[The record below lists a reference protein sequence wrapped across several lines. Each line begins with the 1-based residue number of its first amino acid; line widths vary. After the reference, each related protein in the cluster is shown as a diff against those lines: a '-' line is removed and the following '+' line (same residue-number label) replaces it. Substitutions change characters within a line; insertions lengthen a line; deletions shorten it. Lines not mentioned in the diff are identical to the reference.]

1 VSANALDASKIGEL
15 KHDQAACKF
24 AFRLFY
30 CVLNSHCYKILIDM
44 KLTHRQAVLLMI
56 ACTMMWSIAGVVTRH
71 LEQAKSFEVTFWR
84 SFFTLVSLAIIL
96 PAIHGKTLLSKFKQ
110 GGTYLW
116 ISGVCWSVM
125 FTAFMTALT
134 MTSVANVLITLSLGP
149 MLTAIFAR
157 VFIGHKLPTRTII
170 AIVVAGL
177 GIAYMYAAQ
186 INLSD
191 LKQLTGM
198 LVALSVPIA
207 AAVNWTMV
215 QHSQA
220 QGQNIDL
227 VPAVMVGA
235 LISSLV
241 TFSLSIPFQATGHDV
256 SLLAML
262 GLVQLA
268 VPCALAVICARYLK
282 APEVSLLALLEII
295 FGIGLAW
302 VGANEKPGISVLL
315 GGSLVLGA
323 LAVNEWLGMRERA
336 SKS

>member
-1 VSANALDASKIGEL
+1 MKIEIT
-15 KHDQAACKF
+15 F
-24 AFRLFY
+24 EITFE
-30 CVLNSHCYKILIDM
+30 IEIEIEIDM
-44 KLTHRQAVLLMI
+44 KLSHRQAVMLMV

-96 PAIHGKTLLSKFKQ
+96 PIIHGKALLSKFKQ
-110 GGTYLW
+110 GGLYLW
-116 ISGVCWSVM
+116 VSGVCWSIM

-149 MLTAIFAR
+149 MFTALFAR
-157 VFIGHKLPTRTII
+157 VVIGHKLPARTII

-191 LKQLTGM
+191 MKQLTGM
-198 LVALSVPIA
+198 LVALAVPIA
-207 AAVNWTMV
+207 AAVNWTLV

-220 QGQNIDL
+220 HGHDVDL

-241 TFSLSIPFQATGHDV
+241 TLPLSMPFQASGQDV
-256 SLLAML
+256 ALLAML

-268 VPCALAVICARYLK
+268 IPCALVVVCARYLK

-295 FGIGLAW
+295 FGIALAW
-302 VGANEKPGISVLL
+302 VGANEKPGSPVLL

-323 LAVNEWLGMRERA
+323 LAFNEWLGMRERA
-336 SKS
+336 KN

>member
-1 VSANALDASKIGEL
+1 
-15 KHDQAACKF
+15 
-24 AFRLFY
+24 
-30 CVLNSHCYKILIDM
+30 M
-44 KLTHRQAVLLMI
+44 KLSHRQAVMLMI

-71 LEQAKSFEVTFWR
+71 LEHAKSFEVTFWR

-96 PAIHGKTLLSKFKQ
+96 PIIHGKALLSKFKQ
-110 GGTYLW
+110 GGLYLW
-116 ISGVCWSVM
+116 ISGVCWSIM

-134 MTSVANVLITLSLGP
+134 MTSVANVLITLSFGP
-149 MLTAIFAR
+149 MLTALFAR
-157 VFIGHKLPTRTII
+157 VFIGHKLPARTII

-186 INLSD
+186 IDLSD
-191 LKQLTGM
+191 MKQLAGM
-198 LVALSVPIA
+198 LVALGVPIA
-207 AAVNWTMV
+207 AAVNWTLV

-220 QGQNIDL
+220 QGHDVDL

-241 TFSLSIPFQATGHDV
+241 TFPLSMPFQASGHDV
-256 SLLAML
+256 ALLAML

-268 VPCALAVICARYLK
+268 IPCTLAVICARYLK

-295 FGIGLAW
+295 FGIALAW
-302 VGANEKPGISVLL
+302 VGANEKPGVPVFF

-323 LAVNEWLGMRERA
+323 LVFNEWLGMRERA
-336 SKS
+336 TKL

>member
-1 VSANALDASKIGEL
+1 
-15 KHDQAACKF
+15 
-24 AFRLFY
+24 
-30 CVLNSHCYKILIDM
+30 M
-44 KLTHRQAVLLMI
+44 KLSHRQAVMLMI

-96 PAIHGKTLLSKFKQ
+96 PLIHGKSLLSKFKQ
-110 GGTYLW
+110 GGMYLW
-116 ISGVCWSVM
+116 VSGVCWSVM

-149 MLTAIFAR
+149 MLTALFAR
-157 VFIGHKLPTRTII
+157 VFIGHKLPARTII

-186 INLSD
+186 ID
-191 LKQLTGM
+191 LRDMKQLAGM
-198 LVALSVPIA
+198 LVALGVPIA
-207 AAVNWTMV
+207 AAVNWTLV

-220 QGQNIDL
+220 QGHDVDL

-241 TFSLSIPFQATGHDV
+241 TFPLSMPFQASGQDV
-256 SLLAML
+256 ALLAIL

-268 VPCALAVICARYLK
+268 IPCTLAVVCARFLK
-282 APEVSLLALLEII
+282 APEMSLLALLEII
-295 FGIGLAW
+295 FGIALAW
-302 VGANEKPGISVLL
+302 VGANEKPGLPVLL
-315 GGSLVLGA
+315 GGGLVLGA
-323 LAVNEWLGMRERA
+323 LVFNEWLGMRERA
-336 SKS
+336 VKL

>member
-1 VSANALDASKIGEL
+1 
-15 KHDQAACKF
+15 
-24 AFRLFY
+24 
-30 CVLNSHCYKILIDM
+30 M
-44 KLTHRQAVLLMI
+44 KLSHKQAVMLMI

-84 SFFTLVSLAIIL
+84 SFFTLVSLLIIL
-96 PAIHGKTLLSKFKQ
+96 PLIHGKSLLSKFKQ
-110 GGTYLW
+110 GGWYLW
-116 ISGVCWSVM
+116 VSGVCWSVM

-149 MLTAIFAR
+149 MLTALFAR
-157 VFIGHKLPTRTII
+157 IFIGHKLPLRTII

-186 INLSD
+186 IDLSD
-191 LKQLTGM
+191 MKQLAGM
-198 LVALSVPIA
+198 LVALGVPIA
-207 AAVNWTMV
+207 AAVNWTLV
-215 QHSQA
+215 QRSQA
-220 QGQNIDL
+220 HGHEIDL

-241 TFSLSIPFQATGHDV
+241 TLPLSMPFQASGQDV
-256 SLLAML
+256 ALLAML

-268 VPCALAVICARYLK
+268 IPCTLAVVCARYLK

-295 FGIGLAW
+295 FGIALAW
-302 VGANEKPGISVLL
+302 FGANEKPGLPVLL

-323 LAVNEWLGMRERA
+323 LVFNEWLGMRERA
-336 SKS
+336 MIQA

>member
-1 VSANALDASKIGEL
+1 
-15 KHDQAACKF
+15 
-24 AFRLFY
+24 
-30 CVLNSHCYKILIDM
+30 M
-44 KLTHRQAVLLMI
+44 KLSHRQAVMLMI

-71 LEQAKSFEVTFWR
+71 LAQAKSFEVTFWR
-84 SFFTLVSLAIIL
+84 SFFTLISLLVIL
-96 PAIHGKTLLSKFKQ
+96 PSIHGKSLLPKFKQ
-110 GGTYLW
+110 GGRYLW

-149 MLTAIFAR
+149 MLTALFAR
-157 VFIGHKLPTRTII
+157 VFIGHKLPARTII

-191 LKQLTGM
+191 MKQLAGM
-198 LVALSVPIA
+198 LVALGVPIA
-207 AAVNWTMV
+207 AAVNWTLV

-220 QGQNIDL
+220 QGHDVDL

-235 LISSLV
+235 FISSLV
-241 TFSLSIPFQATGHDV
+241 TFPLSMPFQATGHDV
-256 SLLAML
+256 ALLALL

-268 VPCALAVICARYLK
+268 IPCALAVVCARYLK

-295 FGIGLAW
+295 FGITLAW
-302 VGANEKPGISVLL
+302 VGANEKPGLPVLL

-323 LAVNEWLGMRERA
+323 LALNEWLGMRERA
-336 SKS
+336 KVK

>member
-1 VSANALDASKIGEL
+1 MKV
-15 KHDQAACKF
+15 
-24 AFRLFY
+24 AFNRSGI
-30 CVLNSHCYKILIDM
+30 NTDM
-44 KLTHRQAVLLMI
+44 KLSHKQAVLLMI

-71 LEQAKSFEVTFWR
+71 LEHAKSFEVTFWR
-84 SFFTLVSLAIIL
+84 SFFTLVSLLIIL
-96 PAIHGKTLLSKFKQ
+96 PLIHGKSLLVKFKQ
-110 GGTYLW
+110 GGWYLW

-149 MLTAIFAR
+149 ILTALFAR
-157 VFIGHKLPTRTII
+157 VFIGHKLPLRTIM

-186 INLSD
+186 IDLSD
-191 LKQLTGM
+191 MKQLAGM
-198 LVALSVPIA
+198 LVALGVPIA
-207 AAVNWTMV
+207 AAINWTLV

-220 QGQNIDL
+220 QGHEVDL

-241 TFSLSIPFQATGHDV
+241 TYPLSMPFQASGQDV
-256 SLLAML
+256 ALLAML

-268 VPCALAVICARYLK
+268 VPCTLAVVCARYLK

-295 FGIGLAW
+295 FGIALAW
-302 VGANEKPGISVLL
+302 VGANEKPGLPVLL

-323 LAVNEWLGMRERA
+323 LALNEWLGMRERA
-336 SKS
+336 IKQ

>member
-1 VSANALDASKIGEL
+1 
-15 KHDQAACKF
+15 
-24 AFRLFY
+24 
-30 CVLNSHCYKILIDM
+30 M
-44 KLTHRQAVLLMI
+44 KLSHKQAVMLMI

-71 LEQAKSFEVTFWR
+71 LEFAKSFEVTFWR

-149 MLTAIFAR
+149 MLTALFAR
-157 VFIGHKLPTRTII
+157 IFIGHKLPARTII
-170 AIVVAGL
+170 AIVIAGF

-191 LKQLTGM
+191 MKQLTGM
-198 LVALSVPIA
+198 LVALGVPIA
-207 AAVNWTMV
+207 AAVNWTLV

-220 QGQNIDL
+220 QGHDVDL

-241 TFSLSIPFQATGHDV
+241 TFPLSMPFQASGQDV
-256 SLLAML
+256 ALLAML

-268 VPCALAVICARYLK
+268 IPCTLAVVCARFLK

-295 FGIGLAW
+295 FGIVLAW
-302 VGANEKPGISVLL
+302 VGANEKPGLPVLL
-315 GGSLVLGA
+315 GGGLVLGA
-323 LAVNEWLGMRERA
+323 LVFNEWLGMRERA
-336 SKS
+336 VKV

>member
-1 VSANALDASKIGEL
+1 
-15 KHDQAACKF
+15 
-24 AFRLFY
+24 
-30 CVLNSHCYKILIDM
+30 M
-44 KLTHRQAVLLMI
+44 KLSHKQAVMLMI

-71 LEQAKSFEVTFWR
+71 LEFAKSFEVTFWR
-84 SFFTLVSLAIIL
+84 SFFTLLSLAIIL

-149 MLTAIFAR
+149 MLTALFAR
-157 VFIGHKLPTRTII
+157 IFIGHKLPARTII
-170 AIVVAGL
+170 AIVIAGF

-191 LKQLTGM
+191 MKQLTGM
-198 LVALSVPIA
+198 LVALGVPIA
-207 AAVNWTMV
+207 AAVNWTLV

-220 QGQNIDL
+220 QGHDVDL

-241 TFSLSIPFQATGHDV
+241 TFPLSMPFQASGQDV
-256 SLLAML
+256 ALLAML

-268 VPCALAVICARYLK
+268 IPCTLAVVCARFLK

-295 FGIGLAW
+295 FGIVLAW
-302 VGANEKPGISVLL
+302 VGANEKPGLPVLL
-315 GGSLVLGA
+315 GGGLVLGA
-323 LAVNEWLGMRERA
+323 LVFNEWLGMRERA
-336 SKS
+336 VKV

>member
-1 VSANALDASKIGEL
+1 
-15 KHDQAACKF
+15 
-24 AFRLFY
+24 
-30 CVLNSHCYKILIDM
+30 M
-44 KLTHRQAVLLMI
+44 KLTHKQAVLLMI

-84 SFFTLVSLAIIL
+84 SFFTLMSLLVIL
-96 PAIHGKTLLSKFKQ
+96 PMIHGKSLLVKFKQ
-110 GGTYLW
+110 GGLYLW
-116 ISGVCWSVM
+116 VSGVCWSVM

-149 MLTAIFAR
+149 MLTALFAR
-157 VFIGHKLPTRTII
+157 VFIGHKLPVRTII

-191 LKQLTGM
+191 MKQLTGM
-198 LVALSVPIA
+198 LVALGVPIA
-207 AAVNWTMV
+207 AAVNWTLV
-215 QHSQA
+215 QHSQT
-220 QGQNIDL
+220 QGHDVDL

-235 LISSLV
+235 LISSV
-241 TFSLSIPFQATGHDV
+241 ITFPLSMPFRATGHDV
-256 SLLAML
+256 ALLAML

-268 VPCALAVICARYLK
+268 IPCALAVVCARFLK

-295 FGIGLAW
+295 FGIALAW
-302 VGANEKPGISVLL
+302 VGANEKPGLPVLL

-323 LAVNEWLGMRERA
+323 LAFNEWLGMQERA
-336 SKS
+336 MMPT

>member
-1 VSANALDASKIGEL
+1 
-15 KHDQAACKF
+15 
-24 AFRLFY
+24 
-30 CVLNSHCYKILIDM
+30 M
-44 KLTHRQAVLLMI
+44 KLSHRQAVMLMI

-96 PAIHGKTLLSKFKQ
+96 PLIHGKSLLSKFKQ
-110 GGTYLW
+110 GGMYLW
-116 ISGVCWSVM
+116 VSGVCWSVM

-149 MLTAIFAR
+149 MLTALFAR
-157 VFIGHKLPTRTII
+157 VFIGHKLPARTII

-186 INLSD
+186 ID
-191 LKQLTGM
+191 LREMKQLAGM
-198 LVALSVPIA
+198 LVALGVPIA
-207 AAVNWTMV
+207 AAVNWTLV

-220 QGQNIDL
+220 QGHDVDL

-241 TFSLSIPFQATGHDV
+241 TFPLSMPFQASGQDV
-256 SLLAML
+256 ALLAIL

-268 VPCALAVICARYLK
+268 IPCTLAVVCARFLK

-295 FGIGLAW
+295 FGIALAW
-302 VGANEKPGISVLL
+302 VGANEKPGLPVLL
-315 GGSLVLGA
+315 GGGLVLGA
-323 LAVNEWLGMRERA
+323 LVFNEWLGMRERA
-336 SKS
+336 VKL